1 MPEIAP
7 RVVVLQEVVEAVTSV
22 EKRAI
27 LLEIAPREVQ
37 VVAEQGGHVINVE
50 KRATVPELVG
60 ANCSQKQ
67 HFEIFDYYLILVN
80 ESQKIMIIYGYKY
93 L

>member
-1 MPEIAP
+1 M
-7 RVVVLQEVVEAVTSV
+7 
-22 EKRAI
+22 
-27 LLEIAPREVQ
+27 
-37 VVAEQGGHVINVE
+37 
-50 KRATVPELVG
+50 PELVG
-60 ANCSQKQ
+60 AYCSQKQ

>member
-1 MPEIAP
+1 M
-7 RVVVLQEVVEAVTSV
+7 
-22 EKRAI
+22 
-27 LLEIAPREVQ
+27 
-37 VVAEQGGHVINVE
+37 
-50 KRATVPELVG
+50 PELVG

>member
-1 MPEIAP
+1 M
-7 RVVVLQEVVEAVTSV
+7 
-22 EKRAI
+22 
-27 LLEIAPREVQ
+27 
-37 VVAEQGGHVINVE
+37 
-50 KRATVPELVG
+50 PELVG
-60 ANCSQKQ
+60 ANCSQK